1 MTEMKQEERCQVVIC
16 RNGQDESNGLK
27 ILLKPG
33 DSFRLGRARENEV
46 VLDYDAA
53 SKHHAEISLHQTLPE
68 EVPAGSDS
76 KLPTVLSIRD
86 LSSKNGIG
94 IRKTMEQDAV
104 PTVASFE
111 QLEAKTSQVVED
123 GCCIV
128 IPARSRRGDKQ
139 MTLRQRMITF
149 RVKTVMVDVPVPKPL
164 PPSVLKPTTAAPLQP
179 APVPTAPVREEAPV
193 QVTAA
198 AYADLAE
205 VVKLT
210 DTPTGKPAQEAEV
223 FVRPAEAPGL
233 PTMTP
238 GEVEGRDVSMPK
250 EVEGRDVPAPKEVEG
265 RDVPAPKEGGLTQ
278 RAFGSLWRGRRAKAA
293 PPSSEDESNRAFT
306 KANVARV
313 SAAAARAAGVLEP
326 LPEMD
331 FELRSVSPISTP
343 GVFPWQLSMKKKEK
357 KAKKKKRAPS
367 PSAIPPST
375 RAASPGSS
383 VVTEVTVPAPKKR
396 KEKGSKAKEPK
407 APKKRKEKGEKGEKG
422 EAKASKSKKPK
433 LTASSGMKWDPY
445 MQRDSSP

>member
-27 ILLKPG
+27 IVLKPG

-179 APVPTAPVREEAPV
+179 VPVPTAPVREEAPV

-210 DTPTGKPAQEAEV
+210 DTPKTGKPAQEAEV

-278 RAFGSLWRGRRAKAA
+278 RAFGSLWRERRAKA